1 MYGMSGRYGL
11 SISIFVNTV
20 YICVRYIY
28 IYLFIYLF
36 IYVFIYLFIC
46 VREAGPKTQ
55 ERASPATIQI
65 HVCVKFY

>member
-1 MYGMSGRYGL
+1 MVCLSVYL
-11 SISIFVNTV
+11 SIQYIYV
-20 YICVRYIY
+20 YDIYIY

>member
-20 YICVRYIY
+20 YIYVYDIYIY

-36 IYVFIYLFIC
+36 MYLFIC

-55 ERASPATIQI
+55 GALPLQQYKFM
-65 HVCVKFY
+65 CV